1 MKSKMKA
8 ALFYGDSQ
16 DLRLEEVDIPEPGDG
31 DIVIKVRVCG
41 ICGSD
46 TRYYFHGNEPRY
58 KKPVILGHEVVG
70 KIHKMG
76 KDVEGFSQGERVAVA
91 PIYGCGKCDLCLSG
105 YENLCRDVVVF
116 GTNFNAGF
124 AEYMLIPQKGI
135 ERGVL
140 VKLDDRISDK
150 AATML
155 EPFSCALH
163 GLRKIVINPGDAM
176 IIFGSGPLGLAYL
189 QLAKKLG
196 VGKVAVV
203 ARAKDKLKRALEF
216 GADIVF
222 STEEEGWMDK
232 ARDYFEGN
240 GIDIAVTA
248 ASTVEV
254 LEYSIDLVKRGGK
267 VLIFSG
273 LPTGTK
279 LTIDPNYLHYNEITL
294 YGSIDSTVDDY
305 TRTALMAPYLGL
317 DRFATHSFSLD
328 KVKEGFE
335 ATKEKDRLRIN
346 LDIINPGKV

>member
-1 MKSKMKA
+1 MNKKMKA
-8 ALFYGDSQ
+8 ALFYGDKE
-16 DLRLEEVDIPEPGDG
+16 DLRLEEVDIPEPGNG

-58 KKPVILGHEVVG
+58 NRPVILGHEVVG
-70 KIHKMG
+70 NIYKMG
-76 KDVEGFSQGERVAVA
+76 KNVKEFSLGERVAVA

-105 YENLCRDVVVF
+105 HENLCRDVVVF
-116 GTNFNAGF
+116 GTNFAGGF
-124 AEYMLIPQKGI
+124 AQYMLIPEKGI

-163 GLRKIVINPGDAM
+163 GLRKISINPGDTM

-189 QLAKKLG
+189 LLSKKLG
-196 VGKVAVV
+196 AGKVAVV
-203 ARAKDKLKRALEF
+203 ARAQDKLKRALEF
-216 GADIVF
+216 GADITF
-222 STEEEGWMDK
+222 STEQVGWMDK
-232 ARDYFEGN
+232 VRDYFGGT
-240 GIDIAVTA
+240 GINIAVTA
-248 ASTVEV
+248 ASTLPV
-254 LEYSIDLVKRGGK
+254 LEYSINLVKRGSK

-273 LPTGTK
+273 LPTGAK

-294 YGSIDSTVDDY
+294 YGSIDSTIDDY

-317 DRFATHSFSLD
+317 DRFATHSFPLD
-328 KVKEGFE
+328 RVKEGFE
-335 ATKEKDRLRIN
+335 ATKEKDRLRVN
-346 LDIINPGKV
+346 LDIII

>member
-70 KIHKMG
+70 EIHKMG
-76 KDVEGFSQGERVAVA
+76 KDVEGFSQDERVAVA

-163 GLRKIVINPGDAM
+163 GLRRIVINPGDTM

-189 QLAKKLG
+189 LLAKKLG
-196 VGKVAVV
+196 AGKVAVV

-222 STEEEGWMDK
+222 STEQEGWMDK
-232 ARDYFEGN
+232 AQDYFKGN

-317 DRFATHSFSLD
+317 DRFATHSFPLEE
-328 KVKEGFE
+328 VKEGFE

-346 LDIINPGKV
+346 LDIINPEKV

>member
-1 MKSKMKA
+1 MKNKMKA

-16 DLRLEEVDIPEPGDG
+16 DLRLEEVDIPEPGNG

-70 KIHKMG
+70 EVYKIG
-76 KDVEGFSQGERVAVA
+76 DNVEGYSVGQRVAVA
-91 PIYGCGKCDLCLSG
+91 PIYGCGKCYLCLSG

-140 VKLDDRISDK
+140 VKLDDSISDS

-163 GLRKIVINPGDAM
+163 GLRKIGINPGDTM

-189 QLAKKLG
+189 LLAKKLG
-196 VGKVAVV
+196 AGKVAVV

-216 GADIVF
+216 GADITF
-222 STEEEGWMDK
+222 STNGGNWTESVRK
-232 ARDYFEGN
+232 YFGDR

-248 ASTVEV
+248 ASTIEV
-254 LEYSIDLVKRGGK
+254 LEYSIELIKRNGK

-273 LPTGTK
+273 LPTGSK
-279 LTIDPNYLHYNEITL
+279 LTINPNYLHYNEITL
-294 YGSIDSTVDDY
+294 YGSIDSTIDDY
-305 TRTALMAPYLGL
+305 TRTTLMAPYLGL

-335 ATKEKDRLRIN
+335 ATKEKDRLRVT
-346 LDIINPGKV
+346 LDIINPEKT